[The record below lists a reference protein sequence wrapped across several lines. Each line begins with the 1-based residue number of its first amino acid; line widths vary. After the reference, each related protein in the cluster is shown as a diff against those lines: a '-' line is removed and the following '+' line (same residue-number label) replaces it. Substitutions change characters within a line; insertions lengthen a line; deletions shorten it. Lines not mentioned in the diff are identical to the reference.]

1 MSNAAV
7 GVTTA
12 PASPS
17 ATADRPDTVDGGWK
31 REEIAAR
38 AAVDIPDGSYVNL
51 GMGIPQ
57 LVADYLDPAREIFLH
72 SENGILGMGGA
83 PPEDEIDV
91 DLTDAGKRPVTIVSG
106 GSIFDS
112 SDSFAMIRGGHLD
125 LAVLGAMEV
134 SIDGDI
140 ANWTAPGRTP
150 GVGGAMD
157 LVLGAKSVWV
167 LMAHCDRKGNPKL
180 VPACT
185 LPLTGPR
192 VVRRV
197 VTNLGVFEP
206 GEGGFTALEL
216 APGIS
221 QETVIRNTGAPV
233 RFALG

>member
-1 MSNAAV
+1 MSNAAAE
-7 GVTTA
+7 VTAA
-12 PASPS
+12 PPS
-17 ATADRPDTVDGGWK
+17 ANGSADRLDTPDGGWR

-38 AAVDIPDGSYVNL
+38 AAKDIPDGSYVNL

-57 LVADYLDPAREIFLH
+57 LVADHLDPAREIFLH

-83 PPEDEIDV
+83 PEDEIDP
-91 DLTDAGKRPVTIVSG
+91 DLTDAGKRPVTIVPG

-134 SIDGDI
+134 SADGDI

-157 LVLGAKSVWV
+157 LVLGARSVWV
-167 LMAHCDRKGNPKL
+167 LMAHCDRTGNPKL

-197 VTNLGVFEP
+197 VTNLGVFVP

-221 QETVIRNTGAPV
+221 RETVIRNTGAPV
-233 RFALG
+233 RFADD

>member
-1 MSNAAV
+1 MSVPAV
-7 GVTTA
+7 EV
-12 PASPS
+12 S
-17 ATADRPDTVDGGWK
+17 RPDAADAGWS
-31 REEIAAR
+31 RDEIAAR
-38 AAVDIPDGSYVNL
+38 AAADIPDGSYVNL

-57 LVADYLDPAREIFLH
+57 LVADHLDPAREVFLH

-83 PPEDEIDV
+83 PPEDEIDP
-91 DLTDAGKRPVTIVSG
+91 DLTDAGKRPVTIVAG
-106 GSIFDS
+106 GAVFDS
-112 SDSFAMIRGGHLD
+112 SDSFGMIRGGHLD

-134 SIDGDI
+134 SAGGDI

-157 LVLGAKSVWV
+157 LVLGAKRVWV
-167 LMAHCDRKGNPKL
+167 LMTHCDRKGGPKL

-197 VTNLGVFEP
+197 VTNLGVFVPED
-206 GEGGFTALEL
+206 GGFTALEL

-221 QETVIRNTGAPV
+221 RETVVRNTGAPV
-233 RFALG
+233 RFALGRQE

>member
-1 MSNAAV
+1 MSVPAA
-7 GVTTA
+7 A
-12 PASPS
+12 EA
-17 ATADRPDTVDGGWK
+17 RPDSAQAGWT
-31 REEIAAR
+31 RDEIAAR
-38 AAVDIPDGSYVNL
+38 AARDIPEGSYVNL

-57 LVADYLDPAREIFLH
+57 LVADYLDPAREVFLH

-91 DLTDAGKRPVTIVSG
+91 DMTDAGKRPVTIVPG
-106 GSIFDS
+106 GAVFDS

-134 SIDGDI
+134 SVRGDI

-167 LMAHCDRKGNPKL
+167 LMTHCDRKGGPKL

-206 GEGGFTALEL
+206 AEDGFTALEL

-221 QETVIRNTGAPV
+221 EETVIRNTGAPV
-233 RFALG
+233 RFAAR

>member
-1 MSNAAV
+1 MSSVSA
-7 GVTTA
+7 A
-12 PASPS
+12 PASVG
-17 ATADRPDTVDGGWK
+17 RPDAPDAGWK

-38 AAVDIPDGSYVNL
+38 AAADIPDGSYVNL

-57 LVADYLDPAREIFLH
+57 LVADYLDPSREIFLH

-83 PPEDEIDV
+83 PPEDEIDE
-91 DLTDAGKRPVTIVSG
+91 DMTDAGKRPVTIVVG
-106 GSIFDS
+106 GAVFDS

-134 SIDGDI
+134 SVNGDI

-167 LMAHCDRKGNPKL
+167 LMAHCDREGNPKL

-206 GEGGFTALEL
+206 GDGGFTAVEL

-221 QETVIRNTGAPV
+221 AETVRRNTGAPV
-233 RFALG
+233 RFAARS